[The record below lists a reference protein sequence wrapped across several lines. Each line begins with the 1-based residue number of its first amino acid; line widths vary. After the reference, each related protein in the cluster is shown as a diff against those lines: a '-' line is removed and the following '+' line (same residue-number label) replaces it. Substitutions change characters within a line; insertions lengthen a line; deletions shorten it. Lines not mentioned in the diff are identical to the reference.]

1 MMDTEK
7 KKIKAVLLDFNNHIK
22 ENDVFDKG
30 EVLHSFILMLKYV
43 FLNISY
49 HTKKNISYI
58 FNN

>member
-1 MMDTEK
+1 MDTEK
-7 KKIKAVLLDFNNHIK
+7 KKIKAVLLNFNNHL
-22 ENDVFDKG
+22 EQCDVFEKG